1 MTLIARYK
9 LDRDALDS
17 SGNEYDAAIASDI
30 VYTTGQVNNAIQTYE
45 SGTNLQYLEI
55 PYSSGTFNYTGGN
68 LSISLW
74 HKWDSTENDTST
86 ANSVISKVWNSSG
99 EINYGLVIFNGQ
111 FRISIRGATLIEV
124 QTNDSVPQDT
134 LYHIV
139 VVLDGTAKE
148 YRLYINNSL
157 VHTEDFSSI
166 VSWTPGSGVQSRDLC
181 IGTFFPYGVG
191 SLGNRPTFTC
201 QGDYDDVRIYDH
213 ALSLKE
219 INYLFNYRGTVEVE
233 IAGKD
238 YSRWLVGCEYETSI
252 NLAARSAFL
261 SFVDAGQSIR
271 DAIDSADDV
280 RIDVSGQ
287 IKFRGEIRERD
298 WVNYRTEITAT
309 DYFDLIAERD
319 ITETYSGQTAKQ
331 IIVDITTNYL
341 DSLRGN
347 IYFNSTNVDD
357 VDPSKV
363 FDFDFSKGF
372 AAADI
377 FRDLAVQVNAVV
389 FIEPGSGNNLNIHF
403 HQHGYSHSGY
413 IADWDA
419 ADGSLRALN
428 LPKKSRMLR
437 NVVLVHGD
445 QVSVVV
451 RDPVSVGKYGE
462 RHAQPVHHKDATTTD
477 MCRFYGNL
485 ELAKWKDPIET
496 GQLTIMLDLDVEG
509 GELVT
514 ITDSRHNLSTQDFL
528 VIDALVNVLPN
539 KRMILNIAE
548 VDAGQIE
555 QTTEMVKKIRR
566 VDLRDVADAV
576 TFQQFEVIQEYAGAY
591 FAFNMSRED
600 QLDAQIGNATTPSIG
615 NMNIGTIS
623 GRTVQQ
629 SGNMVL
635 TNTGKEAIRDLISGQ
650 SSAHLDNAGAHM
662 GVGSGTTPATSG
674 DSALETE
681 KSRADQ
687 DAGFPNDPSTTESR
701 MQGTFV
707 DGSSGTLNELSV
719 GETITEFGLL
729 DAPSSGTLL
738 ARSVSPPITKTA
750 NTDITVEITLA
761 IEEGISQ

>member
-17 SGNEYDAAIASDI
+17 SGNGDDGTNNG
-30 VYTTGQVNNAIQTYE
+30 VTFVPGQVNNAGLFEQSNGDYINVDNASNILSAATTFSISFWFKYVSDGE
-45 SGTNLQYLEI
+45 TFGRIIHTDNDSTTGIRIYANVTWSAGIRATVGGSTGTNLSTVDLSDGTWRHVVITVNTTTGDVKTYVDNGTPTTVQ
-55 PYSSGTFNYTGGN
+55 PSGMGALTFQDWDFGRYFN
-68 LSISLW
+68 LA
-74 HKWDSTENDTST
+74 
-86 ANSVISKVWNSSG
+86 AN
-99 EINYGLVIFNGQ
+99 
-111 FRISIRGATLIEV
+111 R
-124 QTNDSVPQDT
+124 
-134 LYHIV
+134 
-139 VVLDGTAKE
+139 LDG
-148 YRLYINNSL
+148 YLDDIRLY
-157 VHTEDFSSI
+157 
-166 VSWTPGSGVQSRDLC
+166 
-181 IGTFFPYGVG
+181 
-191 SLGNRPTFTC
+191 
-201 QGDYDDVRIYDH
+201 DH
-213 ALSLKE
+213 VLSLKE
-219 INYLFNYRGTVEVE
+219 INYLFNYKGTVEVE

-238 YSRWLVGCEYETSI
+238 YSRFLAECEYETSI
-252 NLAARSAFL
+252 NLAARAARVA
-261 SFVDAGQSIR
+261 FVDVTQSIR

-280 RIDVSGQ
+280 RIDVNGEV
-287 IKFRGEIRERD
+287 KFRGEIRERD
-298 WVNYRTEITAT
+298 WANYLTIVTAT

-319 ITETYSGQTAKQ
+319 ITETYTGQTAKQ
-331 IIVDITTNYL
+331 IIVDITANYL
-341 DSLRGN
+341 DSLRGT

-357 VDPSKV
+357 VDPSKI

-372 AAADI
+372 SAATI
-377 FRDLAVQVNAVV
+377 FRDLATQVSAVV
-389 FIEPGSGNNLNIHF
+389 FIEPGIGNNLNVHF
-403 HQHGYSHSGY
+403 HQQGYSHSGY
-413 IADWDA
+413 IADWNA
-419 ADGSLRALN
+419 ADGSVRSLN

-445 QVSVVV
+445 GISVVV

-462 RHAQPVHHKDATTTD
+462 RHAQPVFYNDATTTD
-477 MCRFYGNL
+477 MARFYGNL

-496 GQLTIMLDLDVEG
+496 GQLVIPIDLNVEG

-514 ITDSRHNLSTQDFL
+514 ITDSRHNLSVQDFL
-528 VIDALVNVLPN
+528 VIDALVEVLPR
-539 KRMILNIAE
+539 KEMTLNIAE

-555 QTTEMVKKIRR
+555 QTEEMVKKIRR
-566 VDLRDVADAV
+566 VDLRDIPATV
-576 TFQQFEVIQEYAGAY
+576 TTQQFETFKEYAGG
-591 FAFNMSRED
+591 FFSFSMSRED

-623 GRTVQQ
+623 GRTIQQ

-650 SSAHLDNAGAHM
+650 SSTHLDNTNAHV

-729 DAPSSGTLL
+729 DAASSGTLL
-738 ARSVSPPITKTA
+738 ARSVAPPITKTA
-750 NTDITVEITLA
+750 NTDITVEITLE